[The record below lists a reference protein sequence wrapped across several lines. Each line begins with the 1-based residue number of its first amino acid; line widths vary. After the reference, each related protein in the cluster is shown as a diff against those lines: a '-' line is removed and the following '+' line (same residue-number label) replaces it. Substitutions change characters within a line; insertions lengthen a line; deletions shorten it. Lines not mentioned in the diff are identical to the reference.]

1 MTDLTP
7 EGVTL
12 RVQTLDVV
20 MDEPTG
26 VPIETEPM
34 CSLVEQVLNVLR
46 VGRKLKRRL
55 ETLRRAGNITSELF
69 CNKISSSIKLKICS
83 YPNGRI

>member
-1 MTDLTP
+1 MGERSAATNMTDLTP

-20 MDEPTG
+20 MLEPTD

-34 CSLVEQVLNVLR
+34 WSLVEQVLDVLR

-55 ETLRRAGNITSELF
+55 ETLRQHWVKLDLLSITVGT
-69 CNKISSSIKLKICS
+69 NWT
-83 YPNGRI
+83 P

>member
-20 MDEPTG
+20 MVEPTD

-34 CSLVEQVLNVLR
+34 WSLVEQVLDVWNNCSHILMKNLEES
-46 VGRKLKRRL
+46 RK
-55 ETLRRAGNITSELF
+55 
-69 CNKISSSIKLKICS
+69 
-83 YPNGRI
+83 